1 MDGADT
7 AAGIPLVVRPLPVL
21 VRALLG

>member
-7 AAGIPLVVRPLPVL
+7 AAGIPLVVRPLPLL